1 MKQLLMVMVLLS
13 GLVMQTEVIAQTTG
27 QTRQQRPV
35 RNPPQYPNII
45 SDGKTDPGKAQPH
58 PDPSA
63 QPIASADFVRVLESL
78 AGEVKELVNEIRAM
92 NVRQQAQL
100 DMLRLTRGDGLEA
113 NLDRDHRTAAE
124 TVRELERSEL
134 SLIETL
140 KPENLAIRA
149 SQVGTLDKD
158 ATIRQ
163 MKHDLEAELLKVQT
177 HKAQMQAQELEIR
190 QRLEAIRSKN
200 ENTERRLELVEDALR
215 QLNAPRPAE
224 EKKP

>member
-1 MKQLLMVMVLLS
+1 MKQLLMVTVLLS
-13 GLVMQTEVIAQTTG
+13 GLVLHTDVVAQTTG

-35 RNPPQYPNII
+35 KNPPQYPNII
-45 SDGKTDPGKAQPH
+45 TDGKTDAGKAQPQ
-58 PDPSA
+58 PNTSG
-63 QPIASADFVRVLESL
+63 QPIASSDFVRVLESL
-78 AGEVKELVNEIRAM
+78 AGEVKQLVDEIRAM

-113 NLDRDHRTAAE
+113 NLDRDHRAAADA
-124 TVRELERSEL
+124 VSGLERSEL
-134 SLIETL
+134 GLIESL

-163 MKHDLEAELLKVQT
+163 MKHDLEAELLQVQT
-177 HKAQMQAQELEIR
+177 RKAHAQAQELELR
-190 QRLEAIRSKN
+190 QRLETIRSTN

-215 QLNAPRPAE
+215 QLSAPRTPE